1 MYLKKWFVAYSVYLL
16 ASLGIGFLSF
26 QVIVIKPFFIQ
37 LLIALALTQFVFSV
51 VNLKIHFLVAILST
65 TVITFISLSY
75 ALNIT
80 KAGVMSIGYKGEGLL
95 EVILLYGII
104 SIVFLILFQLL
115 YIKYSKLLKR
125 IIQHFFK

>member
-65 TVITFISLSY
+65 TVITFISLSC

-80 KAGVMSIGYKGEGLL
+80 KAGVMSIGYNGEGLL

>member
-80 KAGVMSIGYKGEGLL
+80 KAGVMSIGYNGEGLL